1 VHQKNNFTRRRSVH
15 ADVNIIFGD
24 NGVFP
29 LYFLLL
35 KVHRNKKVHRMTAT
49 SRKQG
54 ACFPAELWEQIQAKA
69 DADNTTASKVIVQ
82 AVREMFQRRN
92 KRRAS
97 K

>member
-1 VHQKNNFTRRRSVH
+1 MSIEIFVWGEHPIDFFLLIKVHQ
-15 ADVNIIFGD
+15 
-24 NGVFP
+24 
-29 LYFLLL
+29 
-35 KVHRNKKVHRMTAT
+35 NKMVHRMTAT

-69 DADNTTASKVIVQ
+69 DAESTTPSKVIVQ
-82 AVREMFQRRN
+82 AVREMFQRTN

>member
-1 VHQKNNFTRRRSVH
+1 
-15 ADVNIIFGD
+15 
-24 NGVFP
+24 
-29 LYFLLL
+29 
-35 KVHRNKKVHRMTAT
+35 MTAK

-82 AVREMFQRRN
+82 AVREMFQPNN
-92 KRRAS
+92 KRKAA